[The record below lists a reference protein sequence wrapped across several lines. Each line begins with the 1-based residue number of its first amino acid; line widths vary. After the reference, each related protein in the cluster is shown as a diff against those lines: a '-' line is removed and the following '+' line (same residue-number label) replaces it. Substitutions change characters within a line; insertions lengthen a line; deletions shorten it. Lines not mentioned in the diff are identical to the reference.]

1 MVQDYRKILA
11 DNIKKYRLL
20 SKMSKEALSL
30 TLGFDNSYISKV
42 ENERVNITIDRI
54 AKIAD
59 YFAIDIKEL
68 FLK

>member
-1 MVQDYRKILA
+1 MRQDYRKILA
-11 DNIKKYRLL
+11 TNVKKYRL
-20 SKMSKEALSL
+20 SVGISKEALSL

-59 YFAIDIKEL
+59 YFNTDIKNL
-68 FLK
+68 FM